1 MAWIKTVSYDDAVGK
16 LKSLYDRVKGPDNNV
31 DNILMAHSLRPH
43 TLEGHMTLYK
53 YVLHHPGNTLPK
65 WLLEALGVYV
75 SLLNKCDYCVSH
87 HQAGLN
93 RLLSDEK
100 KATAIRDALEKGTPA
115 LASDHL
121 SDRDIAALNYGKML
135 TIAPEKVTL
144 LSLDELRMAGLED
157 GEILEVNQVVA
168 YFAYA
173 NRTVL
178 GLGVTTKGDIIGLSP
193 TAKPGAEDDPNNWGH
208 T

>member
-1 MAWIKTVSYDDAVGK
+1 MAWIKTISYDNAVGK
-16 LKSLYDRVKGPDNNV
+16 LKTIYDRVKGPDNNV

-65 WLLEALGVYV
+65 WLLEAIGVYV
-75 SLLNKCDYCVSH
+75 SLLNRCDYCVSH

-93 RLLSDEK
+93 RLLDEEK
-100 KATAIRDALEKGTPA
+100 KAVAIRDALEKGRPNN
-115 LASDHL
+115 ASGHL
-121 SDRDIAALNYGKML
+121 SGRDIAALDYAQML
-135 TIAPEKVTL
+135 TTAPEKVTL
-144 LSLDELRMAGLED
+144 LTLDEMRLLGLDD

-178 GLGVTTKGDIIGLSP
+178 GLGINTEGDIIGLSP
-193 TAKPGAEDDPNNWGH
+193 TAKPGKKDNPDDWGH
-208 T
+208 G